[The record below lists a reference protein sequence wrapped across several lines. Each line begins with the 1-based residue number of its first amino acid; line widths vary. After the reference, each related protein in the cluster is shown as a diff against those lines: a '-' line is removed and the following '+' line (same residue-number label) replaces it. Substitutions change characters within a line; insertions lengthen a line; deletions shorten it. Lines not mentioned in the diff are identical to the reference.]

1 MINYLKKI
9 YYEKYSKKSYSLS
22 NVDLI
27 IERIFKKKDKGIFI
41 DVGCNHPIKYNN
53 TYLLYKKGWSGI
65 NIDLDTESIN
75 QFNKLRTRDINIQT
89 LITSYDNEEKD
100 LFYYHNHPIK
110 YNNTY
115 LLYKKGWSGINID
128 LDTESIN
135 QFNKLRTRDIN
146 IQTLITSYDNE
157 EKDLFFYHD
166 RSAINTI
173 SKDLANSRKKEY
185 QEIRKLKG
193 KSLNTII
200 ENSKFKNLKIDLL
213 SIDIENYEYEA
224 LKNFNFQKYDI
235 DMIVTE
241 ITDTSIKNLEIFN
254 LSLENIVKTDLYNLL
269 INNNYKL
276 VNWVNADLIFVKKN
290 SKF

>member
-22 NVDLI
+22 NVDLV
-27 IERIFKKKDKGIFI
+27 IERIFKKKNKGIFI

-65 NIDLDTESIN
+65 NIDLDMESIN
-75 QFNKLRTRDINIQT
+75 QFNKLR
-89 LITSYDNEEKD
+89 K
-100 LFYYHNHPIK
+100 
-110 YNNTY
+110 
-115 LLYKKGWSGINID
+115 
-128 LDTESIN
+128 
-135 QFNKLRTRDIN
+135 RDIN

-173 SKDLANSRKKEY
+173 SKDLANSRKNQYKD
-185 QEIRKLKG
+185 IRKLKG

-241 ITDTSIKNLEIFN
+241 ITDTNIKNLEIFN

>member
-22 NVDLI
+22 NVDLV
-27 IERIFKKKDKGIFI
+27 IERIFKKKNKGIFI

-65 NIDLDTESIN
+65 NIDLDMESIN
-75 QFNKLRTRDINIQT
+75 QFNKLR
-89 LITSYDNEEKD
+89 K
-100 LFYYHNHPIK
+100 
-110 YNNTY
+110 
-115 LLYKKGWSGINID
+115 
-128 LDTESIN
+128 
-135 QFNKLRTRDIN
+135 RDIN

-173 SKDLANSRKKEY
+173 SKDLANSRKNQYKD
-185 QEIRKLKG
+185 IRKLKG

-200 ENSKFKNLKIDLL
+200 ENSKFKNSKIDLL